1 MTALGAL
8 VTHELGVETPPA
20 VATAARLLAEAAG
33 GVAVLFYGS
42 VLRTGDLSGVIDFYV
57 LTERVGGG
65 RVRRLANRWLWPEVS
80 YHEIAVG
87 GETIRAKVATMP
99 LDIFARAAAGETLDT
114 TIWARFVQPSALVW
128 VRDDASAT
136 RVRAAVAA
144 AAVTAAGFA
153 AMLGP
158 TEGAPRAFWKALF
171 AETYRTEFRVEK
183 KGREDQ
189 ILTFDPKHFDALLPA
204 AWEVA
209 GIGFEAGDEG
219 LKPRLAPDRAR
230 ALKRAWKARR
240 RMGKPLN
247 FARLLKAAFTFDG
260 AARYALWKIERH
272 TGLAIALTPWRER
285 HPILAAPGV
294 LWRVWR
300 TAGSR

>member
-1 MTALGAL
+1 MTTLDAL
-8 VTHELGVETPPA
+8 VARELDVGAPPSVSA
-20 VATAARLLAEAAG
+20 AARVLAEALG

-42 VLRTGDLSGVIDFYV
+42 VLRTGDLSGVVDFYV
-57 LTERVGGG
+57 LTERAAGG

-80 YHEIAVG
+80 YHEIPVG

-99 LDIFARAAAGETLDT
+99 LDTFARAATGATLDT

-128 VRDDASAT
+128 ARDDAVAA
-136 RVRAAVAA
+136 RVRGVVAS

-158 TEGAPRAFWKALF
+158 SEGTPRDFWKALF

-183 KGREDQ
+183 KGRENQ
-189 ILTFDPKHFDALLPA
+189 ILAFDPARFDALLPA
-204 AWEVA
+204 AWDA
-209 GIGFEAGDEG
+209 GEIAFETRDGA
-219 LKPRLAPDRAR
+219 LTPQLAPERRR

-300 TAGSR
+300 TAGTR

>member
-1 MTALGAL
+1 MGAL
-8 VTHELGVETPPA
+8 VARELGVDTPPA
-20 VATAARLLAEAAG
+20 VSTAAASLAEAMG

-57 LTERVGGG
+57 LTEKAGGG

-87 GETIRAKVATMP
+87 EATIRAKVATMP
-99 LDIFARAAAGETLDT
+99 LDIFERAAGGEALDT
-114 TIWARFVQPSALVW
+114 TIWTRFVQPSALVW
-128 VRDDASAT
+128 VRDEAIAT
-136 RVRAAVAA
+136 RVRTAVGAA
-144 AAVTAAGFA
+144 AMTAAGFA

-158 TEGAPRAFWKALF
+158 AEGIPRAFWKALF

-189 ILTFDPKHFDALLPA
+189 ILAFDPKRFDALLPA
-204 AWEVA
+204 AWEA
-209 GIGFEAGDEG
+209 GGIAFATAGDG
-219 LKPRLAPDRAR
+219 LEPRLAPDRAR
-230 ALKRAWKARR
+230 ALRRAWKARR

-260 AARYALWKIERH
+260 ATRYALWKIERH